1 MLANMMRFACSL
13 SASIDPDR
21 MYKLSPEESKSL
33 SELLV
38 VRKRQDTVN
47 KDRKAKLDRAIMACQ
62 AAFGYFDEGV
72 LS

>member
-1 MLANMMRFACSL
+1 
-13 SASIDPDR
+13 